1 MPAESVIEMATTN
14 GVESIGLSNEIGAI
28 MPGRKADII
37 LIDLK
42 KPHLTPLHNPISHLV
57 YAANGSDVDTVI
69 VNGKIIMEN
78 QEVKTIDEKWVMKEA
93 EKRGLAIT
101 QKAGITIKSRWP
113 LNKGASQNRV
123 SNI

>member
-14 GVESIGLSNEIGAI
+14 GVESIGLSNETGAF

-42 KPHLTPLHNPISHLV
+42 KPHLTPLHNPISHVV
-57 YAANGSDVDTVI
+57 YAANGNDVDTVI
-69 VNGKIIMEN
+69 VNGKVIMEN
-78 QEVKTIDEKWVMKEA
+78 REVKTIDEKWVMNEA

-101 QKAGITIKSRWP
+101 QKAGITIKPRWL
-113 LNKGASQNRV
+113 LNKGESQTPV
-123 SNI
+123 SHI